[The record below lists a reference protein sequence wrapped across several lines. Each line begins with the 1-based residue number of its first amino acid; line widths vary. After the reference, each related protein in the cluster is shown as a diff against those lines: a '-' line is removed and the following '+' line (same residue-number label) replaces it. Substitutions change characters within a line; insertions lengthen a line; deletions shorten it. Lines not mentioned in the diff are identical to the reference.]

1 MAETPSLQE
10 IISRYRYVQI
20 AITII
25 LLLVGLGVTIYSYQT
40 DYTRYS
46 EEANRQEYLT
56 TLWLG
61 SSPAILIKLLSF
73 WFITIIILLYFPF
86 IVAHIKEGNFR
97 ERLNSVLS
105 K

>member
-1 MAETPSLQE
+1 MAYTPSFQE
-10 IISRYRYVQI
+10 VVVRYRYVQV

-25 LLLVGLGVTIYSYQT
+25 LLLIGIGVTIYSYKI
-40 DYTRYS
+40 DYIRYS

-61 SSPAILIKLLSF
+61 SSPAIIMKLLSF
-73 WFITIIILLYFPF
+73 WFITIVILLYFPF
-86 IVAHIKEGNFR
+86 LASHIKEGNFR
-97 ERLNSVLS
+97 ERLNSALS

>member
-20 AITII
+20 AITVI